1 MRKPVCA
8 ICKQQRHRSA
18 CTSAQSD
25 QRLCCLLLGYYN
37 TSTCYSRNFKT
48 LASLISWA
56 GRFESYLVANPK
68 DRFSRDVAHI
78 MVLMNRTSEPVC
90 FLSLPYGGCAL
101 DKWAC
106 TRQNQ
111 QINLCAQQ
119 RLRSAWASA
128 QSDQSLLSA
137 WRNLG
142 SLAILRV
149 DRED

>member
-18 CTSAQSD
+18 CASAQSD

-78 MVLMNRTSEPVC
+78 MVLMNRTWNLFVFWVC
-90 FLSLPYGGCAL
+90 LMEAVHWTNELAHDKTNKLTCAPSK
-101 DKWAC
+101 D
-106 TRQNQ
+106 
-111 QINLCAQQ
+111 
-119 RLRSAWASA
+119 
-128 QSDQSLLSA
+128 SDQPGHPPSLIRVFA
-137 WRNLG
+137 VRMKKPWVLG
-142 SLAILRV
+142 YP
-149 DRED
+149 